1 MGESFLTLKNIC
13 CGYNGIDVIKDVSI
27 DVPRG
32 AVVGLVGPNGH
43 GKTTILRA
51 ISGLIR
57 LRSGSIKLRDET
69 ISDLSADRV
78 VARGVAHMPQ
88 GDLVFP
94 QMSVRENL
102 LMGAY
107 LPAAHADSAKQL
119 EYVHSLFPKLR
130 ERGEQLASGLSGG
143 ERRMLGIGRGLM
155 TKSDLIMIDEP
166 SLGLAPLMIEHIYDV
181 IRALKAEGRTLIVVE
196 ENVSRLTDLADEL
209 HLLDDGHIVWHGSGA
224 DLMSDDV
231 LMKTYLGG

>member
-13 CGYNGIDVIKDVSI
+13 CGYNSVDVIKGVSI
-27 DVPRG
+27 DIPRG

-43 GKTTILRA
+43 GKTTLLRA
-51 ISGLIR
+51 ISGLVR
-57 LRSGSIKLRDET
+57 LRSGSIKLRGET
-69 ISDLSADRV
+69 ISELSADRV

-107 LPAAHADSAKQL
+107 LPAARADSAKQL
-119 EYVHSLFPKLR
+119 EYVHNLFPKLS
-130 ERGEQLASGLSGG
+130 ERTEQLASGLSGG